1 MVFYAKDVLLTVIQS
16 RYNQFKFSSV
26 VDRQRC
32 YFDLESFAMT
42 NLYESSSTY
51 RYPRSTYYLLYHCIG
66 IHNRCFEP
74 LKCIKK

>member
-26 VDRQRC
+26 IERQRC
-32 YFDLESFAMT
+32 CFDLESFAVTVICMKARVPMPKKYLV
-42 NLYESSSTY
+42 LYQ
-51 RYPRSTYYLLYHCIG
+51 CIG

>member
-51 RYPRSTYYLLYHCIG
+51 RYPRSILITYSIIVLVFTIVAL
-66 IHNRCFEP
+66 NP
-74 LKCIKK
+74 